1 MLGYGAALLH
11 TLNHALFKSLLFLGA
26 GVVHRETGTRD
37 MELLGG
43 LARRLPVTWMLFVI
57 GAAAIV
63 GLPPLNGFVSEWLVY
78 RTLLGAGGSTEPI
91 RLAVLAVPALA
102 LVGGLALACFAKVC
116 GVVFLGNPRSARA
129 VAAREP
135 GALMRVPAIAL
146 AVACAVIG
154 LAPFVVIPSMLLAG
168 TYVAGTPVAPADAS
182 ALGASAGMWQLTAF
196 AASVA
201 LIGLA
206 AVVVQWWMRRRVGC
220 RESDTWG
227 CGFTYTS
234 PRMQYTASSFAAP
247 LIDVFGPMSGVRAH
261 RGATVFHSEPF
272 DLVLDRAVTPAWDA
286 IRRAAIRL
294 RRLQH
299 GRLRHYLLYVIA
311 TITMLLAY
319 LLATGRS
326 R

>member
-1 MLGYGAALLH
+1 
-11 TLNHALFKSLLFLGA
+11 
-26 GVVHRETGTRD
+26 
-37 MELLGG
+37 
-43 LARRLPVTWMLFVI
+43 VTWMLFVI